1 MGATFDLPLTIR
13 DLPPEVLRWLLVKS
27 AESGKS
33 TDEVTRD
40 LLTSAARHDNPGPRL
55 LARGKAGKGS
65 SSSV

>member
-1 MGATFDLPLTIR
+1 MSATLDLPLTIR

-40 LLTSAARHDNPGPRL
+40 LLTTAARRDKRNVPSPPT
-55 LARGKAGKGS
+55 ARGTERS
-65 SSSV
+65 ERD